1 MDLDGE
7 ELLSPGGNAFGFPR
21 MRWLLKLGSVCCEDP
36 GNHACGV
43 VTRESGSC
51 WVWVPESGQVLR
63 MPCGPHLVQPGVLL
77 PLRWQLHVLL
87 QGLPQKRSSWRWPA
101 GRHGSSPVSSFVDWC
116 SVWPVESRLDSDGLV
131 ERREA
136 PHPMGA
142 GVGYQKCLLVCFSL
156 MLRVNVCGIYKVIW
170 NLSDL

>member
-1 MDLDGE
+1 MWTSPRSARCAAAAALRAACPATRTATE
-7 ELLSPGGNAFGFPR
+7 EEQLTLAGWQAWFLSRILLR
-21 MRWLLKLGSVCCEDP
+21 
-36 GNHACGV
+36 
-43 VTRESGSC
+43 
-51 WVWVPESGQVLR
+51 
-63 MPCGPHLVQPGVLL
+63 
-77 PLRWQLHVLL
+77 
-87 QGLPQKRSSWRWPA
+87 GL
-101 GRHGSSPVSSFVDWC
+101 C
-116 SVWPVESRLDSDGLV
+116 SVWPVESWLDSDGLV